1 MKAEAEAVVLD
12 AVAGAELPPLS
23 MRYVL
28 EVEKKVAD
36 AAAAD
41 ADAPT
46 ALLRKGAT
54 ARRRRRRTVRVV
66 EDARRES
73 RRRIQPTLKRPE
85 GWEPPPAD
93 EAPAAEGEEGAE
105 AEPPPPPPTA
115 FHLEAIFSASGRA
128 VLRGAVVPAAVPPG
142 EWTLHLTDVTEGA
155 AALQLPAVPPV
166 VIPLTV
172 AAPPEEEEEY

>member
-1 MKAEAEAVVLD
+1 M
-12 AVAGAELPPLS
+12 
-23 MRYVL
+23 
-28 EVEKKVAD
+28 
-36 AAAAD
+36 
-41 ADAPT
+41 
-46 ALLRKGAT
+46 
-54 ARRRRRRTVRVV
+54 RVV

-93 EAPAAEGEEGAE
+93 EAPPAEGEEGAE
-105 AEPPPPPPTA
+105 AEPPPPPPTE

-172 AAPPEEEEEY
+172 AAPPPEEEEEY